1 MLHTWDQR
9 ILSRVI
15 IFIGL
20 QVIFVQCFFD
30 RAHISIHFELIFNL
44 KLLIQHVSIFL
55 LIFSPLFF
63 LESLHLVGMVC
74 LHPSL
79 VLIKILRVIHLFD
92 MILLILLHL
101 KLLVIQMASLCFLSL
116 NKFFFIIISLSDV
129 IKIIYFFLFILQH
142 FIILSL
148 CNSFSIQILMFSLSI
163 LCFLLFS
170 PLYIIVS
177 SYTTQSFVFISL
189 PFDTSFVIVYGPF
202 QFCRLIQLL

>member
-1 MLHTWDQR
+1 MYNGLAILLYIYRLSQTFKRSIHLFQNILLFNKFLFKILFWTFKLSRSLLCMLHTWDQR

-30 RAHISIHFELIFNL
+30 WAHISIHFELIFNL
-44 KLLIQHVSIFL
+44 KLLIKHVSIFL

-101 KLLVIQMASLCFLSL
+101 KLLVI
-116 NKFFFIIISLSDV
+116 
-129 IKIIYFFLFILQH
+129 
-142 FIILSL
+142 
-148 CNSFSIQILMFSLSI
+148 
-163 LCFLLFS
+163 
-170 PLYIIVS
+170 
-177 SYTTQSFVFISL
+177 
-189 PFDTSFVIVYGPF
+189 
-202 QFCRLIQLL
+202 